1 MDGNVLRRS
10 PFAACAALLTALAVA
25 LVVALTP
32 ATAMAAEGDIAQV
45 GDTTY
50 STIADAIANA
60 QDGDTITLLGNV
72 TENVVIPDGSA
83 VAIDLAGYTIT
94 NTDDLASSTGTITVE
109 AGGNLTLVD
118 TSADGTGTVDCVKHA
133 CAALV
138 TEAGSTVTVEGG
150 TLTRSAEASTSTSD
164 NGGNSWYAVYNQGT
178 LTFNGGTVTNEGYYS
193 SLVCNFGTL
202 TINDGTFSNH
212 FIAIKNDERSG
223 AVGQLYITGGTINS
237 DDQALQNWGV
247 AEISGGTLN
256 GKVVS
261 WAYTDVAGR
270 CSKVTISDDAVINGD
285 VLSVNYMDS
294 DVAPEVIITGG
305 TVTGSINKG
314 THDGSTGI
322 KISEPGYSGAEITI
336 SGGTFSESPAS
347 AFLDEGVGYTEAEDG
362 TFSVVAVEIT
372 VEVEEGFTV
381 NVNDDNMDVTE
392 DMVLSEV
399 SLNVD
404 GYTLSVDEDDLKAV
418 NDALAAK
425 ETGAYT
431 VRVYATKN
439 GATAS
444 SATAEVTINLESLYV
459 VTLITNI
466 PGDDPITILTS
477 SGASLEGIEDPTYD
491 GWVFAGWFT
500 DEDLTNSYDVTQP
513 ITSDLTLYAGWL
525 PADAT
530 GEEPPVDGGDDVTT
544 PGDSSTDDANG
555 GTTGN
560 SSDATDDD
568 TLVQTSD
575 LVSLVGIGA
584 LAVAGIS
591 ATGAGLVLRKR
602 K

>member
-1 MDGNVLRRS
+1 MDGNVLKRS

-32 ATAMAAEGDIAQV
+32 ATAMAAEGDVAQV

-50 STIADAIANA
+50 STIADAIADA

-83 VAIDLAGYTIT
+83 VTIDLAGYTIT
-94 NTDDLASSTGTITVE
+94 NTDDLASSTGAITVE

-150 TLTRSAEASTSTSD
+150 TLTRSAEASTGTSD
-164 NGGNSWYAVYNQGT
+164 SGGNSWYAVYNQGT

-256 GKVVS
+256 GKVVA
-261 WAYTDVAGR
+261 WAYTDIAGD
-270 CSKVTISDDAVINGD
+270 SMVTISDDAVINGD

-294 DVAPEVIITGG
+294 DVVPEVIITGG

-314 THDGSTGI
+314 THDGSAGI

-362 TFSVVAVEIT
+362 TFSVVAVVIT

-392 DMVLSEV
+392 DMVLREV

-425 ETGAYT
+425 ETGEYKVT
-431 VRVYATKN
+431 VYATKD
-439 GATAS
+439 GATEP
-444 SATAEVTINLESLYV
+444 SATAEVTVNLESLYV

-477 SGASLEGIEDPTYD
+477 SGASLESFDDPTYD

-513 ITSDLTLYAGWL
+513 ITNDLTLYAGWL